1 MLFINASV
9 YILYI
14 STFLQVTF
22 LFHILP
28 LCFICVTPIFQF
40 LTLERV
46 YDSGK
51 QIIKAIMMFSY
62 LQELELSAFKINYQ
76 FQLLKC
82 RQCYR
87 YSIKLLECSILN
99 HNERFFCQ
107 KCILIYL
114 AIRKIYQ
121 TSIKKSFKSSTADQR
136 MFSLCKI
143 KKLIQI

>member
-14 STFLQVTF
+14 FIFLQVTF

-28 LCFICVTPIFQF
+28 LCFICVTPIFYF

-62 LQELELSAFKINYQ
+62 LQELELSAFKINY
-76 FQLLKC
+76 
-82 RQCYR
+82 
-87 YSIKLLECSILN
+87 
-99 HNERFFCQ
+99 
-107 KCILIYL
+107 
-114 AIRKIYQ
+114 
-121 TSIKKSFKSSTADQR
+121 
-136 MFSLCKI
+136 
-143 KKLIQI
+143 